1 MPQKIKLWYV
11 ALIAALLV
19 AMLLGAGLGALSIA
33 PGEIFRILGSRLGG
47 ENAVSLTNEEKV
59 HEAVLLAI
67 RLPRVCLAVLVGASL
82 AIAGAAMQ
90 GLFRNPLADPGLI
103 GISSGA
109 SVSAVAFI
117 VLSGRLLGGLS
128 GVAGVYSLSVITF
141 LGALA
146 SAVIVYRLSQ
156 AGGKTI
162 VTMMLLAGIG
172 INAIALSGTGFFTYT
187 ATDSQLRSIAFWTL
201 GSLGGANWT
210 VVTGILPFTILAL
223 ILLPLMGKSL
233 NAFALNETNAA
244 HLGVRTERVKTT
256 VILLSAL
263 CVGASVAVS
272 GVIAFVGLIVPH
284 IIRLISGPDHRYLL
298 PLSALGGA
306 ILLLVAD
313 LIARTAFGN
322 TELPIG
328 VLTSLIGG
336 PFFLFLLLRERR
348 FNLGM

>member
-1 MPQKIKLWYV
+1 MV
-11 ALIAALLV
+11 LLV
-19 AMLLGAGLGALSIA
+19 AIIGAAGLGALAIA
-33 PGEIFRILGSRLGG
+33 PTEVFRILGRQLGHTG
-47 ENAVSLTNEEKV
+47 TAVLTPDEV
-59 HEAVLLAI
+59 MHEAVLMSI

-117 VLSGRLLGGLS
+117 VFSGRLLGGIQ
-128 GVAGVYSLSVITF
+128 GVVGVYSLSLVTF
-141 LGALA
+141 LGALI
-146 SAVIVYRLSQ
+146 SAIAVYRLSQ
-156 AGGKTI
+156 AGGKTL

-172 INAIALSGTGFFTYT
+172 VNAIALSGTGFFTYA

-210 VVTGILPFTILAL
+210 VVLGILPFAILAL
-223 ILLPLMGKSL
+223 VLLPAMGKSL
-233 NAFALNETNAA
+233 NAFALAETNATY
-244 HLGVRTERVKTT
+244 LGIRTERVKTI

-272 GVIAFVGLIVPH
+272 GVIAFVGLMVPH

-306 ILLLVAD
+306 ILLVVAD
-313 LIARTAFGN
+313 GIARTAFGN

-336 PFFLFLLLRERR
+336 PFFLVLLLRERR
-348 FNLGM
+348 LNLMLG